1 MDAGPRPPWLSRV
14 EVAAVAAMVAVA
26 VAAWL
31 AFAVLPTYDSLYS
44 LVWGREILHGTA
56 PGFEDF
62 GAPTQ
67 HPLWVVVG
75 TLLAPF
81 GEAGARAMTLLA
93 VLSFVVL
100 LVATYHLGRTV
111 FGPLAGALAAALLL
125 TRLNFGFY
133 AAFAFV
139 DMPFAALVMAA
150 AALEAIKPR
159 RGNVVWVLLV
169 AAGLLRPEGWVF
181 AAAYGAWLWAGADAR
196 GRVRI
201 LAWVAAAPLLW
212 ALSDLAATGD
222 PLFSWTYTTGEAGR
236 LGRQRTWSETP
247 RALWSALAEL
257 LKAPLV
263 IAGALGVVLVLAR
276 RRDRRAAAIPLAILV
291 VGAATFA
298 MVVLG
303 GVSGQVPRYA
313 SIAAVALLL
322 FAGHLVAEL
331 LAPRAGGVPRAAR
344 VAAVV
349 LILAGGAWTASRLHP
364 KSVTN
369 LLGFRHDVEED
380 LAAVLR
386 GRVVRR
392 ARGCG
397 PVAVPTHKLLPVVR
411 WQLDVPRE
419 GAVARND
426 PDAARL
432 RTPGV
437 VLLTRTKRLI
447 HDPGYGPFGQQGAG
461 NSPVSAQAAP
471 RGYVHRGH
479 SRFFEIYTRC

>member
-1 MDAGPRPPWLSRV
+1 MDARPRPAWLSRV
-14 EVAAVAAMVAVA
+14 ELAGLAAMLAAA

-31 AFAVLPTYDSLYS
+31 AFEVVPTYDSLYS
-44 LVWGREILHGTA
+44 LVWGREILDGAA
-56 PGFEDF
+56 PGFQDF

-67 HPLWVVVG
+67 HPLWVAVG

-81 GEAGARAMTLLA
+81 GEAGGRAMTLLA

-100 LVATYHLGRTV
+100 LAATYHLGRTV

-139 DMPFAALVMAA
+139 DMPFAALVVTA
-150 AALEAIKPR
+150 AALEAIRPR

-181 AAAYGAWLWAGADAR
+181 AAAYGAWLWSGADVR

-212 ALSDLAATGD
+212 ALSDLLATGD

-236 LGRQRTWSETP
+236 LGRQRTWDETP
-247 RALWSALAEL
+247 QALWSALAEL
-257 LKAPLV
+257 LKPPLAIV
-263 IAGALGVVLVLAR
+263 GAAGVALVLAR
-276 RRDRRAAAIPLAILV
+276 RRSRRAAAIALAILV
-291 VGAATFA
+291 LGAGTFA
-298 MVVLG
+298 IVVLG

-331 LAPRAGGVPRAAR
+331 VRPRAGAVPRAAR
-344 VAAVV
+344 VAAIV
-349 LILAGGAWTASRLHP
+349 LILAGGVWTASRLHP
-364 KSVTN
+364 KSVTS

-380 LAAVLR
+380 LVVALRSDAVR
-386 GRVVRR
+386 AGRR
-392 ARGCG
+392 CG
-397 PVAVPTHKLLPVVR
+397 PLAIPTHKLVPNVR
-411 WQLDVPRE
+411 WELDVPRS
-419 GAVARND
+419 AVVARND
-426 PDAARL
+426 PGAARFG
-432 RTPGV
+432 RPGV
-437 VLLTRTKRLI
+437 VLLERTKRLI
-447 HDPGYGPFGQQGAG
+447 HDPGYGAFGQQGAG
-461 NSPVSAQAAP
+461 NSPVFAQAP
-471 RGYVHRGH
+471 PPGYAHRGH
-479 SRFFEIYTRC
+479 TRYFEIYTRC

>member
-1 MDAGPRPPWLSRV
+1 M
-14 EVAAVAAMVAVA
+14 AAVVAVA

-31 AFAVLPTYDSLYS
+31 AFPVLPTYDSLYS
-44 LVWGREILHGTA
+44 LVWGSEILDGMA
-56 PGFEDF
+56 PGFADF

-75 TLLAPF
+75 TALAPF

-93 VLSFVVL
+93 VMSFVVL

-159 RGNVVWVLLV
+159 RGNVVWVLLA

-181 AAAYGAWLWAGADAR
+181 AAAYGAWLWSGADVR
-196 GRVRI
+196 GRARI

-236 LGRQRTWSETP
+236 LGRQRTWYETP
-247 RALWSALAEL
+247 QALWSALAEL
-257 LKAPLV
+257 LKAPLL
-263 IAGALGVVLVLAR
+263 IAGAIGVALVLAR
-276 RRDRRAAAIPLAILV
+276 RRDRRAAAIPLAVLV

-331 LAPRAGGVPRAAR
+331 VAPRASAVPR

-349 LILAGGAWTASRLHP
+349 LILAGGAWTVSRLHP
-364 KSVTN
+364 RSVTD
-369 LLGFRHDVEED
+369 LLGFRHDVEDD
-380 LAAVLR
+380 LGATLR
-386 GRVVRR
+386 GEVVRR
-392 ARGCG
+392 ARRCG

-411 WQLDVPRE
+411 WELDVPPA

-426 PDAARL
+426 PEAARL
-432 RTPGV
+432 GAPGA
-437 VLLTRTKRLI
+437 VLLTRTKRLV

-471 RGYVHRGH
+471 RGYRHRGH

>member
-1 MDAGPRPPWLSRV
+1 MDAHPRPAWLSRV
-14 EVAAVAAMVAVA
+14 EVAGVAAMVAVA

-31 AFAVLPTYDSLYS
+31 AFPVLPTYDSLYS
-44 LVWGREILHGTA
+44 LVWGREILGGAA
-56 PGFEDF
+56 PGFADF

-67 HPLWVVVG
+67 HPLWVAVG

-100 LVATYHLGRTV
+100 LAATYHLGRTV

-150 AALEAIKPR
+150 AALEAIRPR

-181 AAAYGAWLWAGADAR
+181 AAAYGAWLWSGADAR
-196 GRVRI
+196 ARLRI
-201 LAWVAAAPLLW
+201 LAWVALAPLLW
-212 ALSDLAATGD
+212 ALSDLLATGD

-236 LGRQRTWSETP
+236 LGRQRTWDETP
-247 RALWSALAEL
+247 RAFWSALAEL
-257 LKAPLV
+257 LKPPLAIV
-263 IAGALGVVLVLAR
+263 GGLGVALVLAR
-276 RRDRRAAAIPLAILV
+276 RRERRAAAVPLAVLV

-331 LAPRAGGVPRAAR
+331 VRPRAGSVLR
-344 VAAVV
+344 VVAIA

-369 LLGFRHDVEED
+369 LLGFRHDVERD
-380 LAAVLR
+380 LGAVLH
-386 GRVVRR
+386 GAVVRR
-392 ARGCG
+392 ARRCG
-397 PVAVPTHKLLPVVR
+397 PVAIPTHKLTPVVR
-411 WQLDVPRE
+411 WQLDVPEDRV
-419 GAVARND
+419 VARND
-426 PDAARL
+426 PAAAGYGR
-432 RTPGV
+432 PGA
-437 VLLTRTKRLI
+437 VLLVRTKRLI

-461 NSPVSAQAAP
+461 NSPVSAQAPP
-471 RGYVHRGH
+471 RGYAHRGH
-479 SRFFEIYTRC
+479 SPFFEIYTRC

>member
-1 MDAGPRPPWLSRV
+1 
-14 EVAAVAAMVAVA
+14 
-26 VAAWL
+26 
-31 AFAVLPTYDSLYS
+31 
-44 LVWGREILHGTA
+44 
-56 PGFEDF
+56 
-62 GAPTQ
+62 
-67 HPLWVVVG
+67 
-75 TLLAPF
+75 
-81 GEAGARAMTLLA
+81 
-93 VLSFVVL
+93 
-100 LVATYHLGRTV
+100 
-111 FGPLAGALAAALLL
+111 
-125 TRLNFGFY
+125 
-133 AAFAFV
+133 
-139 DMPFAALVMAA
+139 
-150 AALEAIKPR
+150 
-159 RGNVVWVLLV
+159 VWVLLV

-181 AAAYGAWLWAGADAR
+181 AAAYGAWLWSAADAR

-236 LGRQRTWSETP
+236 LGRQRTWVQTP
-247 RALWSALAEL
+247 QALWSALAEL

-263 IAGALGVVLVLAR
+263 IAGALGVALVLAR
-276 RRDRRAAAIPLAILV
+276 RRDRRAAAIPLAVLV
-291 VGAATFA
+291 VGVATFA

-331 LAPRAGGVPRAAR
+331 LTPRAGVPRAVR

-369 LLGFRHDVEED
+369 LLGFRHDVEVD
-380 LAAVLR
+380 LGAVLR
-386 GRVVRR
+386 GDDVRR
-392 ARGCG
+392 ARRCG

-411 WQLDVPRE
+411 WVLDVPPE

-426 PDAARL
+426 PDAARFGA
-432 RTPGV
+432 PGA

-461 NSPVSAQAAP
+461 NSPVSAQAP
-471 RGYVHRGH
+471 PPGYAHRGH

>member
-1 MDAGPRPPWLSRV
+1 MDARPRPAWLSRV
-14 EVAAVAAMVAVA
+14 EFAGLAAMVVAA

-31 AFAVLPTYDSLYS
+31 AFPVAPTYDSLYS
-44 LVWGREILHGTA
+44 LVWGREILDGSA
-56 PGFEDF
+56 PGFEAF

-81 GEAGARAMTLLA
+81 GEAGARGMTLLA

-100 LVATYHLGRTV
+100 LAATYHLGRTV

-150 AALEAIKPR
+150 AALEAAKPR
-159 RGNVVWVLLV
+159 RGGIVWVLLV

-181 AAAYGAWLWAGADAR
+181 AAAYGAWLWSGADTRAR
-196 GRVRI
+196 LRI
-201 LAWVAAAPLLW
+201 LAWIALAPLLW

-236 LGRQRTWSETP
+236 LGRQRTWVQTP
-247 RALWSALAEL
+247 QAFWSALAEL
-257 LKAPLV
+257 LKAPLAIV
-263 IAGALGVVLVLAR
+263 GGLGVALVLAR
-276 RRDRRAAAIPLAILV
+276 RRSRRVAAIPLAVLA

-298 MVVLG
+298 IVVLG

-313 SIAAVALLL
+313 SIAAIALLV

-331 LAPRAGGVPRAAR
+331 VRPRAGAVPQAAR
-344 VAAVV
+344 VAAIV

-369 LLGFRHDVEED
+369 VLGFRHDVERD
-380 LAAVLR
+380 LDAVLH
-386 GRVVRR
+386 GDEVGR
-392 ARGCG
+392 ARRCG
-397 PVAVPTHKLLPVVR
+397 PVALPTHKLTPVVR
-411 WQLDVPRE
+411 WQLEVASEDV
-419 GAVARND
+419 VARND
-426 PDAARL
+426 PDAARAQ
-432 RTPGV
+432 TPGV
-437 VLLTRTKRLI
+437 VLLVRTKRLI

-461 NSPVSAQAAP
+461 NSPVSAQAP
-471 RGYVHRGH
+471 PPGYVHHGH